1 MTDIRQQFQSR
12 FAATATDR
20 LRRALAALHADPAV
34 VYHELHGL
42 AGEAGI
48 MGFAE
53 ISTAAAAG
61 LELARTWRTTKPTG
75 DQQLQCARI
84 LRSLMGLVGNLQRT
98 ATAPQP
104 AAPPPAPAVRRAL
117 VIEDSELI
125 AEELADA
132 LRDAGFEASTAATMD
147 AALASARSA
156 PPSVVLVDV
165 NIPGVEF
172 RTLCARIREHAANAK
187 MLVVSASTEDELRRY
202 AQEVGADGYV
212 GKLRGT
218 PNIIAYI
225 TSLFA
230 SGAS

>member
-12 FAATATDR
+12 FATTATDR

-53 ISTAAAAG
+53 ISTTAAAG
-61 LELARTWRTTKPTG
+61 LELARAWRTTKPTG

-84 LRSLMGLVGNLQRT
+84 LRTLMGMVGNLQRT
-98 ATAPQP
+98 Q
-104 AAPPPAPAVRRAL
+104 AAPPPVATAPTVRRAL

-132 LRDAGFEASTAATMD
+132 LRDAGFEASTAANME

-156 PPSVVLVDV
+156 APNVVLVDV

-225 TSLFA
+225 KTLFA
-230 SGAS
+230 SDAS